1 MTLFA
6 AISNIFELALYIQFA
21 MTFDVVQIEKKTT
34 TIGPS
39 DLKSKGKK
47 FKITRFSIAY

>member
-6 AISNIFELALYIQFA
+6 AISYIFELALYIQFA

-34 TIGPS
+34 IGPS